1 MKWNVYFRYKK
12 REDFRQQKYMA
23 AARQDPEFHVGT
35 LSDLIEQTS
44 GSGSRLPNLVQRTIA
59 RQIQMVR
66 EVGRGRYGQ
75 VWLGQWR
82 GEDIAVKV
90 KTILS
95 FKLTLWYVDVKERH
109 FRVFSSLPKICIIVL
124 LVVCQS
130 WKNLFFY
137 ISFLQSET
145 TIRNRYAKTL
155 TFCFRFSSQRTKILG
170 FARPKSTKRFCSGT
184 TTSSA
189 SSPQT

>member
-1 MKWNVYFRYKK
+1 VYFRYKK

-95 FKLTLWYVDVKERH
+95 FKFTL
-109 FRVFSSLPKICIIVL
+109 
-124 LVVCQS
+124 
-130 WKNLFFY
+130 
-137 ISFLQSET
+137 
-145 TIRNRYAKTL
+145 
-155 TFCFRFSSQRTKILG
+155 
-170 FARPKSTKRFCSGT
+170 
-184 TTSSA
+184 
-189 SSPQT
+189 